1 MKLTRVKI
9 ILLAALALAGSFVA
23 GAQSNRVPG
32 ATDYPAFSGFV
43 TDRNIFDPNRV
54 PHAVYT
60 SRPRTRTAHTR
71 TAPSA
76 PAFSLVGTMSYQ
88 KGYFAFFSGNDDGLK
103 RVLPVAG
110 KIAGYTVTQIIQGR
124 VTLETTNQ
132 SEKLELKVGD
142 VLRQENGKW
151 ALSDEGDL
159 PAGTSSMA
167 TGPGGSSGGDNA
179 PAPSPALGQND
190 VLKRLM
196 ELRAKEN
203 Q

>member
-9 ILLAALALAGSFVA
+9 ILPAVLVLVAGFVA
-23 GAQSNRVPG
+23 GAQSNGVPG

-54 PHAVYT
+54 PHHT
-60 SRPRTRTAHTR
+60 SERSRTRTPR
-71 TAPSA
+71 THVSPSA

-88 KGYFAFFSGNDDGLK
+88 KGYFAFFSGNNDELK
-103 RVLPVAG
+103 KVLPVSG
-110 KIAGYTVTQIIQGR
+110 KIAGYTVTQIVQGR
-124 VTLETTNQ
+124 ATLETTNK

-151 ALSDEGDL
+151 ALSDSGGL
-159 PAGTSSMA
+159 PAGNGSTA
-167 TGPGGSSGGDNA
+167 TGTGGSPGGDKA
-179 PAPSPALGQND
+179 AAPSPALGQND